1 MTCTQR
7 RPAVSNFSVMSLVLV
22 DHPRP
27 EVAVL
32 TMNRPD
38 RLNAMSI
45 ELVDELYD
53 ALSAAGDDNTCR
65 ADRADRCRAAP
76 SRPDST

>member
-1 MTCTQR
+1 
-7 RPAVSNFSVMSLVLV
+7 MSLVLV

-32 TMNRPD
+32 TLNRPE

-45 ELVDELYD
+45 ELVNELYD
-53 ALSAAGDDNTCR
+53 ALVGR
-65 ADRADRCRAAP
+65 GR
-76 SRPDST
+76 